1 MFFQGAEQDGRIGT
15 APVSNSQRERH
26 RRPAISAFSTEV
38 ERGLREGHYAQR
50 LSPTAPVYL
59 AAVIEYLTAKVLEL
73 AGNEAQNNGERNI
86 TPLLLDMA
94 VHNNRLL
101 STLFHTTTI
110 SQVAPGGD

>member
-1 MFFQGAEQDGRIGT
+1 MPRRRSHRGSSGAGGRGRT
-15 APVSNSQRERH
+15 CSRTVRAELSFSVSQ
-26 RRPAISAFSTEV
+26 V

-50 LSPTAPVYL
+50 LSRTAPVYL

-73 AGNEAQNNGERNI
+73 AGNNGERNI
-86 TPLLLDMA
+86 TPLLLDMV

-101 STLFHTTTI
+101 STLFDTTTI

>member
-1 MFFQGAEQDGRIGT
+1 MSGRR
-15 APVSNSQRERH
+15 SH
-26 RRPAISAFSTEV
+26 RRSSGAGGRGQTRSRTVRAELSFSVSQV

-73 AGNEAQNNGERNI
+73 AGNEAQDNGERTI
-86 TPLLLDMA
+86 TPLLLDRA

-101 STLFHTTTI
+101 STLFDTTII

>member
-1 MFFQGAEQDGRIGT
+1 MSGRR
-15 APVSNSQRERH
+15 SH
-26 RRPAISAFSTEV
+26 RRSSGAGDRGRTRSRTVRAELSFSVSQV

>member
-1 MFFQGAEQDGRIGT
+1 MIPSIGNLQNRLTSTDRKQIDKWLPGAIG
-15 APVSNSQRERH
+15 N
-26 RRPAISAFSTEV
+26 V

-73 AGNEAQNNGERNI
+73 AGNEAQNHGERNI

-94 VHNNRLL
+94 VHNDSLL
-101 STLFHTTTI
+101 STLFDTTTI